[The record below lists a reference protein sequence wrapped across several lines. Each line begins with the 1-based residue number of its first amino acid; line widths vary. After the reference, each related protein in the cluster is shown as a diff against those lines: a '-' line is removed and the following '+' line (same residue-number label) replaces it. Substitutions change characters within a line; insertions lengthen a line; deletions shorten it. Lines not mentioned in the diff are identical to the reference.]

1 MNQKKSAESS
11 NKSGSGKKRQTRIVL
26 GNKAILVFLT
36 IAVIVTGI
44 TLIGLLYPVQPAAD
58 KSTSLEFSEKNQSEK
73 NPRRQI
79 DTSKESQDLLQDAG
93 NYFEG
98 QKRLYEQDIK
108 KGFLTRVRR
117 VDRALLQSLL
127 LLNINPDTVKHK
139 EIKLKRHANSSYYY
153 QTLVLNLPEDLKE
166 KFISGFSNYLH
177 RRFKDAR
184 LQKVELEGDSY
195 RVKIN
200 GVVTHLL
207 ILQSRPMQISEPEKK
222 KPQIAIVID
231 DMGENISKARK
242 LKKIFGGA
250 ISFSI
255 LPYSTYSRQIANLAV
270 RNDISVLLHQ
280 PMEPLNYPEVDPGPG
295 ALMVEMDDS
304 RIRNV
309 FASNLNS
316 IPGVIGVNNHMGSR
330 FTANAQKMR
339 VLMQELK
346 ERKLF
351 FMDSLTCPK
360 SKAQNLASR
369 IGVEEINRDI
379 FLDNEEDVE
388 AILFQLQ
395 KVARLAKKSGS
406 VVAIG
411 HPYPETLNALQKW
424 KKRQGDKFRLCSIE
438 EIVDSE
444 N

>member
-1 MNQKKSAESS
+1 MNQKKSGKSS
-11 NKSGSGKKRQTRIVL
+11 NKSGGGKKRQTRIVL

-36 IAVIVTGI
+36 IAVIVTVV
-44 TLIGLLYPVQPAAD
+44 TLIGLLYPVEPAAD
-58 KSTSLEFSEKNQSEK
+58 KSTSLSFSANNQSVK
-73 NPRRQI
+73 KTGRQI
-79 DTSKESQDLLQDAG
+79 DTSKDSQDLLKDAG

-98 QKRLYEQDIK
+98 RKRVYEQDIK

-153 QTLVLNLPEDLKE
+153 QTLVLTLPDDLKE
-166 KFISGFSNYLH
+166 KFISGFGNYLR

-184 LQKVELEGDSY
+184 LQKVEEEGDSY
-195 RVKIN
+195 RVRMN

-207 ILQSRPMQISEPEKK
+207 ILRSGPMQITEPERR

-242 LKKIFGGA
+242 LKNIFGGSV
-250 ISFSI
+250 SFSI
-255 LPYSTYSRQIANLAV
+255 LPYSTYSRQVANLAV

-295 ALMVEMDDS
+295 ALMVEMDKS
-304 RIRNV
+304 RIKNV
-309 FASNLNS
+309 FAANLNS

-330 FTANAQKMR
+330 FTADAQKMR
-339 VLMQELK
+339 VLMLELK
-346 ERKLF
+346 ARNLF
-351 FMDSLTCPK
+351 FMDSLTCPE
-360 SKAQNLASR
+360 SKANDLASR

-395 KVARLAKKSGS
+395 KAARLAKKSGS

-411 HPYPETLNALQKW
+411 HPYPETLKALQKW
-424 KKRQGDKFRLCSIE
+424 KKRRGDKFRLCSIE